1 MKLHHAL
8 LSSCSRRVTITA
20 RILGIE
26 LDHHLVDLRVPA
38 DRAAVRALNPMGKV
52 PVLEDGDLVLW
63 ESHAIMQ
70 YLCALTPGQTVYP
83 AAPRARAE
91 VDRWLHWTSA
101 HLAPTVGGLAF
112 ERLWKKALTGAD
124 ADPGQ
129 VDRHEAALHLA
140 ATVLDGHLA
149 GRTWLAGDALT
160 LADVSVACTL
170 MHAAPARLPID
181 RYAHVAA
188 HRARV
193 AEVDA
198 WRGTEPPLLRP
209 AAPGAISSKPAGAPR
224 A

>member
-1 MKLHHAL
+1 MSGGQAQARTEPRKEIAMKLHHAL

-26 LDHHLVDLRVPA
+26 LEDHRVDLRVPA
-38 DRAAVRALNPMGKV
+38 DRAAIRALNPMGKV

-70 YLCALTPGQTVYP
+70 YLCALTPDQTLYP

-91 VDRWLHWTSA
+91 VDRWLSWTSG
-101 HLAPTVGGLAF
+101 HLAPAVGGLAF

-129 VDRHEAALHLA
+129 VDRHETTLHPLGA
-140 ATVLDGHLA
+140 VLDAHLD

-170 MHAAPARLPID
+170 MHARPARLPID
-181 RYAHVAA
+181 RYARVEA

-193 AEVDA
+193 AELDA
-198 WRGTEPPLLRP
+198 WRRTEPPLLR
-209 AAPGAISSKPAGAPR
+209 
-224 A
+224 